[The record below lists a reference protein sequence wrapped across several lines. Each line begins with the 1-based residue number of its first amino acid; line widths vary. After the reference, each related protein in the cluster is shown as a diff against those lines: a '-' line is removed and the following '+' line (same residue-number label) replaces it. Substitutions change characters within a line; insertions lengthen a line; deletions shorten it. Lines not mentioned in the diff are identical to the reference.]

1 MRLTFESGLYKKIY
15 ELGFIKWKNE
25 FETLGNLWLLCKNF
39 CFFSN
44 KEQLEWIM
52 HYKHKKTII
61 LHLNNDRN
69 NEIDSEEDF
78 VLNWHLMEKLSRK
91 SMHFTWS
98 SFMLKFISWSLSGQ
112 IQLISFGR
120 GIFWKEKRSEKVI
133 ENLESEE
140 D

>member
-1 MRLTFESGLYKKIY
+1 
-15 ELGFIKWKNE
+15 
-25 FETLGNLWLLCKNF
+25 
-39 CFFSN
+39 
-44 KEQLEWIM
+44 M

-69 NEIDSEEDF
+69 YEIDSEEDF
-78 VLNWHLMEKLSRK
+78 ALNWHLMEKLSRK